1 MPMQFPFNLEG
12 YTPVK
17 FDLAQKELTTDQMHK
32 LSANIQ
38 LVRDSI
44 VFFTAYAN
52 TKGLGGHTGGAYDIV
67 PEILILDGFMKNDDS
82 IYPVFFDEAGHR
94 VAIQYQMAVL
104 NGHMPI
110 ESLFHYREYESGL
123 YGHPERDDANGIFF
137 SSGRLGHLWSYVNGV
152 ATANPDKT
160 VVMFGSDGSQ
170 QEGGDAEAARYAVAQ
185 NLNVKLIIDD
195 NDVTIAGHPSEY
207 LKGFSVATTLKG
219 HGMPVDTCDG
229 EDLAALYRNIQ
240 KILSES
246 GPMALVNYRKMGV
259 GIKGIEGTPKGHD
272 VIAVDL
278 AIDYLKE
285 KGQDAAS
292 AILENATK
300 ESSSRTYLGSSK
312 EKAKNRDNFGKI
324 VCDILQDMPNR
335 KSEVLVVDSDLEGS
349 CGLHHIRKT
358 FPEVY
363 VHGGIM
369 ERNNFSVA
377 AGFGAT
383 SGKQGIFGTFS
394 AFLEMVVSEITM
406 ARLNHANLLAHF
418 SHAGVDDMADNT
430 CHFGIN
436 NFFADNG
443 LQQDETTRLYY
454 PADTHQLRALLST
467 IFEQEGLR
475 FVFSTRSAVPFI
487 LDENG
492 QPFFDGDYTFTPG
505 KDEIIREGDQGYVV
519 SYGEML
525 YRCLDAVDRLR
536 EEGLRVGLINKPTLN
551 VVDEKMMT
559 QLGSAG
565 FVLLVET
572 QSVKSGLG
580 SRFGTWL
587 LERGYSTA
595 YAHLGVTQEGHGGIA
610 EQIPFQGLDPDDILN
625 KIRTMI
631 QK

>member
-1 MPMQFPFNLEG
+1 MQFPFNLEG

-17 FDLAQKELTTDQMHK
+17 FDLSQKELTTHQLDQ

-44 VFFTAYAN
+44 IFFTAFAN

-67 PEILILDGFMKNDDS
+67 PEMLILDGFMKNDDS

-94 VAIQYQMAVL
+94 VAAQYQMAVL

-110 ESLFHYREYESGL
+110 ESLFHYREFESGL
-123 YGHPERDDANGIFF
+123 YGHPERDDAKGIFF
-137 SSGRLGHLWSYVNGV
+137 SSGRLGHLWSYVNGI

-160 VVMFGSDGSQ
+160 IVMFGSDGSQ

-185 NLNVKLIIDD
+185 NLNVKLFIDD

-219 HGMPVDTCDG
+219 HGIPVETCDG
-229 EDLAALYRNIQ
+229 EDLAALYRNIREL
-240 KILSES
+240 LSTD
-246 GPMALVNYRKMGV
+246 GPMALINYRKMGP

-285 KGQDAAS
+285 KEQEAAVK
-292 AILENATK
+292 ILENATK
-300 ESSSRTYLGSSK
+300 ESATRTYLGSSK

-324 VCDILQDMPNR
+324 ICDILQEIPDR
-335 KSEVLVVDSDLEGS
+335 KSKVLVVDSDLEGS

-383 SGKQGIFGTFS
+383 PGKQGIFGTFS

-406 ARLNHANLLAHF
+406 ARLNNANLLAHF

-443 LQQDETTRLYY
+443 LQENDTTRLYY
-454 PADTHQLRALLST
+454 PADSHQLKALLAR
-467 IFEQEGLR
+467 IFDDEGLR
-475 FVFSTRSAVPFI
+475 FVFSTRSAVPYI
-487 LDENG
+487 QNEGG
-492 QPFFDGDYTFTPG
+492 QPLFDGEYRFTPG

-536 EEGLRVGLINKPTLN
+536 EEGIRVGLINKPTLN
-551 VVDEKMMT
+551 VVDEEMMT
-559 QLGSAG
+559 RLGSTG

-580 SRFGTWL
+580 VRFGTWL
-587 LERGYSTA
+587 LERGTSTT
-595 YAHLGVTQEGHGGIA
+595 YAHLGVTREGQGGIA
-610 EQIPFQGLDPDDILN
+610 EQIPYQGLDPEDILN
-625 KIRTMI
+625 KIQSMI
-631 QK
+631 QG

>member
-1 MPMQFPFNLEG
+1 MQFPFNLET
-12 YTPVK
+12 YTPVE
-17 FDLAQKELTTDQMHK
+17 FDLSQKELTAEQMDK
-32 LSANIQ
+32 LRANIQ

-52 TKGLGGHTGGAYDIV
+52 TKGLGGHTGGAYDII
-67 PEILILDGFMKNDDS
+67 PEIMIVDGFMKKDES
-82 IYPVFFDEAGHR
+82 LYPVFFDEAGHR

-123 YGHPERDDANGIFF
+123 YGHPERNDDKGIFF
-137 SSGRLGHLWSYVNGV
+137 SSGRLGHLWSYVNGI
-152 ATANPDKT
+152 ATANPEKK

-207 LKGFSVATTLKG
+207 MQGFSVESTLKG
-219 HGMPVDTCDG
+219 HGITVGTCDG
-229 EDLAALYRNIQ
+229 EDLAALYQNIR
-240 KILSES
+240 KLLSND
-246 GPMALVNYRKMGV
+246 GPGALVNFRKMGV

-285 KGQDAAS
+285 KGQEAAVT
-292 AILENATK
+292 ILENATK
-300 ESSSRTYLGSSK
+300 ASSSRTYIGSSE
-312 EKAKNRDNFGKI
+312 EKAKNRDNFGKFI
-324 VCDILQDMPNR
+324 CDILQEMPDR
-335 KSEVLVVDSDLEGS
+335 KSKVLVVDSDLEGS

-358 FPEVY
+358 YPEVY

-406 ARLNHANLLAHF
+406 ARLNNANLLAHF

-443 LQQDETTRLYY
+443 LQDEDTTRLYY
-454 PADTHQLRALLST
+454 PADSHQLKALLNR
-467 IFEQEGLR
+467 IFTDEGLR
-475 FVFSTRSAVPFI
+475 FVFSTRSAVPYI
-487 LDENG
+487 QDEGG
-492 QPFFDGDYTFTPG
+492 QTLFDGDYRFTPG
-505 KDEIIREGDQGYVV
+505 KDEIIRDGDLGYVV

-536 EEGLRVGLINKPTLN
+536 EEGIRVGLINKPTLN
-551 VVDEKMMT
+551 VVDEEMMT
-559 QLGSAG
+559 RLKSAG

-572 QSVKSGLG
+572 QNIKSGLG
-580 SRFGTWL
+580 ARFGTWL
-587 LERGYSTA
+587 LERGTA
-595 YAHLGVTQEGHGGIA
+595 TTYAHLGVTREGHGGIV
-610 EQIPFQGLDPDDILN
+610 EQIPYQGLDPDDILK
-625 KIRTMI
+625 KIRSMI
-631 QK
+631 Q

>member
-1 MPMQFPFNLEG
+1 MQFPFDLEG

-17 FDLAQKELTTDQMHK
+17 FDLSQKELSTDQKQK
-32 LSANIQ
+32 LSENIQ

-82 IYPVFFDEAGHR
+82 LYPVFFDEAGHR

-104 NGHMPI
+104 NGYMPI

-229 EDLAALYRNIQ
+229 EDLAVLYRNIQ
-240 KILSES
+240 KILSND

-285 KGQDAAS
+285 KGQDAAAS
-292 AILENATK
+292 ILENATK

-324 VCDILQDMPNR
+324 VCEILQDMPNR

-358 FPEVY
+358 FPDVY

-377 AGFGAT
+377 AGFGAST
-383 SGKQGIFGTFS
+383 GKQGIFGTFS

-406 ARLNHANLLAHF
+406 ARLNNANLLAHF

-454 PADTHQLRALLST
+454 PADTHQLRALLNT
-467 IFEQEGLR
+467 IFKQEGLR

-492 QPFFDGDYTFTPG
+492 QSFFDGDYTFTPG
-505 KDEIIREGDQGYVV
+505 SDEIIREGDQGYVV

-572 QSVKSGLG
+572 QSVKTGLG
-580 SRFGTWL
+580 SKFGTWL
-587 LERGYSTA
+587 LERGYSNA

-625 KIRTMI
+625 KIRAMI

>member
-1 MPMQFPFNLEG
+1 MQFPFNLEG

-17 FDLAQKELTTDQMHK
+17 FDLSQKELTTHQMDQ

-44 VFFTAYAN
+44 IFFTAFAN

-67 PEILILDGFMKNDDS
+67 PEMLILDGFMKNDDS

-94 VAIQYQMAVL
+94 VAAQYQMAVL

-110 ESLFHYREYESGL
+110 ESLFHYREFESGL
-123 YGHPERDDANGIFF
+123 YGHPERDDAKGIFF
-137 SSGRLGHLWSYVNGV
+137 SSGRLGHLWSYVNGI

-160 VVMFGSDGSQ
+160 IVMFGSDGSQ

-185 NLNVKLIIDD
+185 NLNVKLFIDD

-219 HGMPVDTCDG
+219 HGIPVETCDG
-229 EDLAALYRNIQ
+229 EDLAALYRNIREL
-240 KILSES
+240 LSTD
-246 GPMALVNYRKMGV
+246 GPMALINYRKMGP

-285 KGQDAAS
+285 KEQEAAVK
-292 AILENATK
+292 ILENATK
-300 ESSSRTYLGSSK
+300 ESATRTYLGSSK

-324 VCDILQDMPNR
+324 ICDILQEIPDR
-335 KSEVLVVDSDLEGS
+335 KSKVLVVDSDLEGS

-383 SGKQGIFGTFS
+383 PGKQGIFGTFS

-406 ARLNHANLLAHF
+406 ARLNNANLLAHF

-443 LQQDETTRLYY
+443 LQENDTTRLYY
-454 PADTHQLRALLST
+454 PADSHQLKALLAR
-467 IFEQEGLR
+467 IFDDEGLR
-475 FVFSTRSAVPFI
+475 FVFSTRSAVPYI
-487 LDENG
+487 QNEDG
-492 QPFFDGDYTFTPG
+492 QPLFDGEYRFTPG

-536 EEGLRVGLINKPTLN
+536 EEGIRVGLINKPTLN
-551 VVDEKMMT
+551 VVDEEMMT
-559 QLGSAG
+559 RLGSTG

-580 SRFGTWL
+580 VRFGTWL
-587 LERGYSTA
+587 LERGTSTT
-595 YAHLGVTQEGHGGIA
+595 YAHLGVTREGQGGIA
-610 EQIPFQGLDPDDILN
+610 EQIPYQGLDPEDILN
-625 KIRTMI
+625 KIRSMI
-631 QK
+631 QG